1 MSVLLLFH
9 IRYVHIAVWQSGGV
23 VCSCVTC
30 YVVFMARFILTKV
43 EGFFFFFFG
52 DNYILLP

>member
-9 IRYVHIAVWQSGGV
+9 VRYVHIAVWQSGGV

-43 EGFFFFFFG
+43 GFFFFFC